1 MKRHCLRDL
10 DAWLAHEH
18 RKPLVIRGA
27 RQVGKTT
34 LVRLFADRVSGGVA
48 ELNFERRPELAQL
61 FGGKNPR
68 KTLELVELML
78 QRKLEPGR
86 TLLFLD
92 EIQAAPEVF
101 AALRYF
107 YEDLPEQPVLAAGS
121 LLEFALEEPAF
132 SVPVG
137 RIEYLHLGPMTF
149 EEVLEAGG
157 RGDLVAFL
165 AGWTPEAPI
174 PEVLHRELLDWV
186 ARCFRLGGMPDSVR
200 AFVETGS
207 FLESERVKHSILQTF
222 VEDFGKYGRK
232 VPPARLR
239 KVLERLPFLV
249 GDKLKYSHIDREE
262 RSKDLADALHLLS
275 LAKVGFKVRHSA
287 ANGVPL
293 GAEADDRLFKMLF
306 LDVGLAVTATGL
318 QSRDLEQADD
328 LLLVNRGAL
337 AEQFVGQHLLYS
349 GATWETPQLF
359 YWVREKASSNAEV
372 DYLLSSGAEILPVE
386 VKAGKTGRLKSLHL
400 FLSEKKR
407 RFAIRISSAPPS
419 LMRTEATLPNGEI
432 LPFHLLS
439 LPLYFICQVR
449 RLADLMLDR
458 ALAEEKK
465 NKT

>member
-1 MKRHCLRDL
+1 MKRLCYSDLRT
-10 DAWLAHEH
+10 WLSHER

-34 LVRLFADRVSGGVA
+34 LVRLFAESIGGEVA

-61 FGGKNPR
+61 FGGNQPR
-68 KTLELVELML
+68 KTLELIELML
-78 QRKLEPGR
+78 QTKLEPSR

-107 YEDLPEQPVLAAGS
+107 YEELPEQPVLAAGS
-121 LLEFALEEPAF
+121 LLEFALEQPAF

-137 RIEYLHLGPMTF
+137 RIEYLHLGPMQF
-149 EEVLEAGG
+149 EEVLEAAG
-157 RGDLVAFL
+157 RGDLAAFL
-165 AGWTPEAPI
+165 ASWTPEDPI
-174 PEVLHRELLDWV
+174 PEPLHRDLLDWV
-186 ARCFRLGGMPDSVR
+186 ARYFRIGGMPDSVR

-207 FLESERVKHSILQTF
+207 FLESERIKHSILQTF

-232 VPPARLR
+232 VPPGRLR
-239 KVLERLPFLV
+239 KVLEKLPFLV
-249 GDKLKYSHIDREE
+249 GGKLKYSQIDREE
-262 RSKDLADALHLLS
+262 RAKDLADALHLLS
-275 LAKVGFKVRHSA
+275 LAKVGFKVRHTA

-293 GAEADDRLFKMLF
+293 GAEADDKHFKILF
-306 LDVGLAVTATGL
+306 LDVGLTVTATGL
-318 QSRDLEQADD
+318 QSRDLEQAED

-349 GATWETPQLF
+349 GATWESPQLY
-359 YWVREKASSNAEV
+359 YWVREKEGSNAEV

-386 VKAGKTGRLKSLHL
+386 VKAGKTGRLKSMHL

-419 LMRTEATLPNGEI
+419 LLKTEATLPSGGI
-432 LPFHLLS
+432 LPFYLLS

-449 RLADLMLDR
+449 RLADLMVDEG
-458 ALAEEKK
+458 LAQEKK
-465 NKT
+465 NKP